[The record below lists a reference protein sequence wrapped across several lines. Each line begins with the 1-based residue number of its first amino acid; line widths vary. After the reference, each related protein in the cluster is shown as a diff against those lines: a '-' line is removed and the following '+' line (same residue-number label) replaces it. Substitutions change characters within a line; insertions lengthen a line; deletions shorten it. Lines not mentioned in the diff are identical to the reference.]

1 MTHPLSRRA
10 RLIVFSLLVI
20 ASSGFTTGLQTVTKE
35 DVPGIRNFTR
45 VDATVACAG
54 ATAPSAMTELKRQ
67 GFAAVINLR
76 LADEKGADLD
86 ASRAAAEAAGLRWL
100 HIPFNHRAPDPSAV
114 DAFLAAVTDPANL
127 PVLIHC
133 GSGERAATMWLIKRV
148 LRDGWSIEDA
158 LEEAQA
164 IGLKLDTLREFAIK
178 YIDEH
183 RQLM

>member
-1 MTHPLSRRA
+1 MSRWPSLRIRRIA
-10 RLIVFSLLVI
+10 LLVLL
-20 ASSGFTTGLQTVTKE
+20 ASQTGLASGLQTVTKE
-35 DVPGIRNFTR
+35 DVAGIRNFTR

-54 ATAPSAMTELKRQ
+54 ATDPSAMAELKRQ

-114 DAFLAAVTDPANL
+114 DAFLAALTDPANS

-133 GSGERAATMWLIKRV
+133 GSGERAATMWMIKRV
-148 LRDGWSIEDA
+148 LRDGWSVEDA
-158 LEEAQA
+158 LKEAQA
-164 IGLKLDTLREFAIK
+164 IGLKLDSLREFALK

-183 RQLM
+183 RQQM